1 MISYIHDGKLEIKRQ
16 KGEDVK
22 TLLLCVV
29 FFLGCIY
36 MGLFMDFDKLDG
48 IVGRILSTAVG
59 GLATRAVMLAA
70 AAALGA
76 AFVLILRHSRGGK
89 PVLIADENGVTDN
102 SAVYSAGITVHW
114 DNIKRIYIGEYKKQ
128 KFIELELNDTESY
141 LRMLPKEKMK
151 NAEMYMR
158 IGHQPICITLVGTTV
173 LPEDVL
179 PDLIRLWEKYNGI
192 SLLSE

>member
-16 KGEDVK
+16 KSEDVK

-59 GLATRAVMLAA
+59 GLAVRAVMLAA
-70 AAALGA
+70 AVAFGA

-102 SAVYSAGITVHW
+102 SAVYSAGVTVHW

-141 LRMLPKEKMK
+141 LRMLPESKLK
-151 NAEMYMR
+151 NATMYMR

-179 PDLIRLWEKYNGI
+179 PDLMRLWEKYNGI

>member
-16 KGEDVK
+16 KCEDVK

-59 GLATRAVMLAA
+59 GLLTRAVMLAA
-70 AAALGA
+70 AAAFAA
-76 AFVLILRHSRGGK
+76 AFVLILRHSRNGK

-128 KFIELELNDTESY
+128 KYIELELNDTESY
-141 LRMLPKEKMK
+141 LRMLPESKLK
-151 NAEMYMR
+151 NAKMYMR

-179 PDLIRLWEKYNGI
+179 PDLVRLWEKYNGI